1 MYLIP
6 EPQQVRFEEGI
17 YTITFDKKIVLDSAC
32 SPNVFAY
39 GELLQKE
46 LRARSGYGLALTKGA
61 SKKGAVHLA
70 IDPALKEEEYRLT
83 ISEEGVKIKGSGDKG
98 LLYGVQTL
106 RQIIRQ
112 SGARLPF
119 VSIHDFPQINNRGF
133 YHDVTR
139 GRIPTLSYL
148 KGLADQMAF
157 YKMNQLQLYIEH
169 SYLFEDLS
177 EVWRD
182 DTPLTAQEI
191 MELDAYCRKLGIELV
206 PNISCFG
213 HLYKILRTKSYEHLC
228 ELPEPRK
235 APFGFYD
242 RMAHHT
248 IDVTNEESLTFI
260 KGLIEEYMPLFT
272 SEYFNIGG
280 DETFDLGKGKSRG
293 KAEQVGVKRLY
304 MDFIKEICEF
314 VVQKGK
320 KPMFWGDII
329 CEFPECIKEL
339 PEQTI
344 CLNWG
349 YEKYQSDESTKKLAQ
364 AGAVQY
370 CCPGVSGWNQMVNRL
385 DVAYEN
391 IRRMCSYAVQY
402 QAIGVLNTDWGDYGH
417 INHPDLG
424 IPGRIYG
431 AAFAWN
437 RNIPDFE
444 EINRRISRIEFGDK
458 SETFVSVLAEISHNW
473 VFKWEDA
480 VRYREKKSAALTESE
495 LKGIK
500 ESKESNEAE
509 GIGES
514 QGVKEFGE
522 IGESQGIIDSL
533 EELKRLADKLRGMT
547 PDLPKRTNELIH
559 AALVAIRGMEL
570 LQQIGAAISAH
581 DYGTE
586 PVLPVNYAL
595 LAGELEDWFMYYKEI
610 WRTVSKESELYR
622 IQDMIFWYADLMRSY

>member
-6 EPQQVRFEEGI
+6 EPQEIRFGEGT
-17 YTITFDKKIVLDSAC
+17 YTLTFDKKIVLNSAC
-32 SPNVFAY
+32 SLNAFTY

-46 LRARSGYGLALTKGA
+46 LKACTGYGLNLTKGA
-61 SKKGAVHLA
+61 SKKGAVWLT
-70 IDPALKEEEYRLT
+70 INPLMEEEEYGLE
-83 ISEEGVKIKGSGDKG
+83 ISEDGARIEGSGDKG

-112 SGARLPF
+112 TGAKLPF
-119 VSIHDFPQINNRGF
+119 VSIHDFPQIQNRGF

-169 SYLFEDLS
+169 SFLFENLS
-177 EVWRD
+177 EMWRD

-191 MELDAYCRKLGIELV
+191 MELDAYCRKMNIELV

-213 HLYKILRTKSYEHLC
+213 HLYKLLRTKSYEHLC

-248 IDVTNEESLTFI
+248 IDVTNEESFTLI
-260 KGLIEEYMPLFT
+260 KSMIEEFMPLFT

-280 DETFDLGKGKSRG
+280 DETFDLGKGKSSR

-329 CEFPECIKEL
+329 CDFPECVKEL
-339 PEQTI
+339 PVETI

-349 YEKYQSDESTKKLAQ
+349 YEEDQSDESAKKLAQ

-370 CCPGVSGWNQMVNRL
+370 CCPGVNGWNQMVNRL

-391 IRRMCSYAVQY
+391 IKRMCSYAVKY
-402 QAIGVLNTDWGDYGH
+402 HAIGVLNTDWGDYGH

-458 SETFVSVLAEISHNW
+458 SEKLVCVLAEISHNW

-480 VRYREKKSAALTESE
+480 VRYRERKSDAFTNKELIGTKEALEK
-495 LKGIK
+495 L
-500 ESKESNEAE
+500 
-509 GIGES
+509 
-514 QGVKEFGE
+514 
-522 IGESQGIIDSL
+522 DD
-533 EELKRLADKLRGMT
+533 LADRLRSMT
-547 PDLPKRTNELIH
+547 PGLPERTNGLVH
-559 AALVAIRGMEL
+559 ACLVAIRGMKL
-570 LQQIGAAISAH
+570 IQKIGVVISAR
-581 DYGTE
+581 DYKTE
-586 PVLPVNYAL
+586 PLLAVDGPL
-595 LAGELEDWFMYYKEI
+595 LAGELEEWFLFYKEL
-610 WRTVSKESELYR
+610 WRSVSKESELYC
-622 IQDMIFWYADLMRSY
+622 IQDLIFWYADLLRDC